1 MAYIRKLKSGKWQC
15 LIRRKGYPYIAK
27 SFLEKSTCSK
37 YAKMI
42 ESQMD
47 RKIFEDLSGAEGTTL
62 RSYERSVVPSAP
74 DKSSK
79 IFLSIWLSIIF
90 AYLLHVDF
98 SRNDLA
104 IYG

>member
-1 MAYIRKLKSGKWQC
+1 MAYIRKLKSVKWQS

-27 SFLEKSTCSK
+27 SFLEKSKCSK

-62 RSYERSVVPSAP
+62 RSLIIKYRDEIVPNY
-74 DKSSK
+74 KSTRILTYNLNLVLKYK
-79 IFLSIWLSIIF
+79 IC
-90 AYLLHVDF
+90 Y
-98 SRNDLA
+98 
-104 IYG
+104 